1 VTGRASVRRWLAEL
15 AWSPALGLRTDVL
28 IEAEGDRLT
37 SVTPDA
43 QDLPAE
49 AVRLPG
55 LTMPGLA
62 NGHSHAFHRALRG
75 ITQASRGTFWTWR
88 ERMYEVADRLDPGSY
103 LALATAVY
111 AEMALAGVSCVG
123 EFHYLHHG
131 QGGTRY
137 ADPNELGRVL
147 IEAASRAGIRI
158 TLLDTCY
165 LSGGLSADGRQQPLE
180 GPQLRFGDGDSE
192 AWAARVDALGPA
204 TGSRLSPIARAGAAI
219 HSVRAVPLDQM
230 HGVVAW
236 AQRYGAPLHAH
247 LSEQV
252 AENRACLAAYRATPT
267 EVLSQAGALGP
278 RSTAVHATHLTGGDV
293 ALLGGGRCHVCFC
306 PTTEADLADG
316 IGPARELADAG
327 AMLTLGSDSQAV
339 IDLLEEARRV
349 ELGERLASEERGH
362 FTAVELATA
371 ATEAGHA
378 SLGWAD
384 AGELAAGALAD
395 FVTVALDTPRT
406 AGATQAT
413 ALESVIFAATAADVR
428 SLVVGGRDVVTGGRH
443 VLVPD
448 VAGELAAAVAAVLH

>member
-1 VTGRASVRRWLAEL
+1 MTGPARVRRWLAEL
-15 AWSPALGLRTDVL
+15 AWSPALGLRTEVL
-28 IEAEGDRLT
+28 LEADGDRLT
-37 SVTPDA
+37 GISPDVQA
-43 QDLPAE
+43 PPLE
-49 AVRLPG
+49 AIRLPG

-62 NGHSHAFHRALRG
+62 NAHSHAFHRALRG

-88 ERMYEVADRLDPGSY
+88 ERMYQVADRLDPDSY

-111 AEMALAGVSCVG
+111 AEMALAGVSSVG

-131 QGGTRY
+131 RGGTPY
-137 ADPNELGRVL
+137 ADANEMGRVL
-147 IEAASRAGIRI
+147 VEAARQAGIRI

-165 LSGGLSADGRQQPLE
+165 LAGGLSADGRHQPLE
-180 GPQLRFGDGDSE
+180 GPQRRFGDADAQ
-192 AWAARVDALGPA
+192 AWAARVEALSPEAAGQLGPHA
-204 TGSRLSPIARAGAAI
+204 RLGAAI
-219 HSVRAVPLDQM
+219 HSVRAVPADQM

-236 AQRYGAPLHAH
+236 AQRYGAPVHAH
-247 LSEQV
+247 VSEQV

-278 RSTAVHATHLTGGDV
+278 RGTAVHATHLTGSDIE
-293 ALLGGGRCHVCFC
+293 LLGGGRCHVCFC

-316 IGPARELADAG
+316 IGPARDLADAG
-327 AMLTLGSDSQAV
+327 AMLTLGSDSHAV

-349 ELGERLASEERGH
+349 ELDQRLASQERGH

-371 ATEAGHA
+371 ATESGHA
-378 SLGWAD
+378 SIGWPE

-406 AGATQAT
+406 AGATQTA
-413 ALESVIFAATAADVR
+413 ALESVIFGASAADVR
-428 SLVVGGRDVVTGGRH
+428 SLVVGGRDVVIGGRH

-448 VAGELAAAVAAVLH
+448 VAGQLAAAVAAVAH